1 MKALIV
7 GGDHVNTYKNFL
19 LLQGYGA
26 VLHWPGRKNNEYH
39 RPIPA
44 DTSLMVILVDQ
55 VSHQLASK
63 MRRAAVDLDLPV
75 VFSRRSIGQL
85 DQAFARF
92 RATAHPGHFL

>member
-26 VLHWPGRKNNEYH
+26 VLHWPGRKNNECH

-44 DTSLMVILVDQ
+44 NTGLMVIMVDQ
-55 VSHQLASK
+55 ISHQLASK